1 VKSPIHFS
9 RVVQVSLV
17 VATLSMVLGGCGQK
31 GPLYLAKPP
40 ERIVRTAPADS
51 VDATTQNGAAAA
63 SVTGSAVTP
72 AKK

>member
-17 VATLSMVLGGCGQK
+17 AATLSMVLGGCGQK

-40 ERIVRTAPADS
+40 ERTAPADS

>member
-1 VKSPIHFS
+1 
-9 RVVQVSLV
+9 
-17 VATLSMVLGGCGQK
+17 MVLGGCGQK